1 MSRPRSPS
9 LSPIRDGDE
18 YVLAEDRDDRRERDE
33 RHDRER
39 DERQRDDRDDRDD
52 REDRD
57 DKEEKKEQRVL
68 KIKELDI
75 NQLRPRSVEDD
86 GVKYAMIGKPGTG
99 KSSIIKSYMYAK
111 RHIFP
116 VGLFCN
122 GTEDST
128 QFFSKHVPDLFI
140 HPLSTSLVSQFIRRQ
155 KLARQYL
162 DNPWSLFITDDCM
175 DDPRIFN
182 KPEFKYI
189 FKNGRHLK
197 MSYIMSLQY
206 SIDVKPDIRGCIDGT
221 FILRESNERFRRNL
235 YENYASV
242 IPTYQEFKT
251 IMDSLTGD
259 YTALYIDNRST
270 SNNIEDCVYYYKAD
284 MNRIDPDFK
293 FGCKEFHEF
302 ADKRYNQSYILP
314 I

>member
-1 MSRPRSPS
+1 MSRQSPS
-9 LSPIRDGDE
+9 LSPLRDGKEEFEFTLDQDYEPDE
-18 YVLAEDRDDRRERDE
+18 KKDDR
-33 RHDRER
+33 
-39 DERQRDDRDDRDD
+39 
-52 REDRD
+52 
-57 DKEEKKEQRVL
+57 VVY

-75 NQLRPRSVEDD
+75 NNLRPRSIEDD

-99 KSSIIKSYMYAK
+99 KSSIIMSYMYAK

-162 DNPWSLFITDDCM
+162 ANPWALFITDDCM

-182 KPEFKYI
+182 KPELKYV

-197 MSYIMSLQY
+197 MAYIMSLQY

-242 IPTYQEFKT
+242 IPTYQDFKN

-270 SNNIEDCVYYYKAD
+270 SNKIEDCVYYYKAD
-284 MNRIDPDFK
+284 LSRIDPNFK
-293 FGCKEFHEF
+293 FGSKEFHEF
-302 ADKRYNQSYILP
+302 ADKRYNPNYIAP
-314 I
+314 M

>member
-1 MSRPRSPS
+1 MSRQSRSRS
-9 LSPIRDGDE
+9 LSPLRDG
-18 YVLAEDRDDRRERDE
+18 
-33 RHDRER
+33 
-39 DERQRDDRDDRDD
+39 Q
-52 REDRD
+52 
-57 DKEEKKEQRVL
+57 KEEEFELVAGLEEYTEKKDENVY

-75 NQLRPRSVEDD
+75 NNLRPRSIDDD

-99 KSSIIKSYMYAK
+99 KSSIIKSYMYSK

-128 QFFSKHVPDLFI
+128 KFFSKHVPDLFI
-140 HPLSTSLVSQFIRRQ
+140 HPLSTSLVTQFIRRQ

-242 IPTYQEFKT
+242 IPTYQEFKA

-284 MNRIDPDFK
+284 LNRIDPDFK

-302 ADKRYNQSYILP
+302 ADKRYNQNYILP

>member
-1 MSRPRSPS
+1 METSPKYYDDDQTYYKSRSPS
-9 LSPIRDGDE
+9 YQKSMPLQIYGQDDANDLEFNEVQLPE
-18 YVLAEDRDDRRERDE
+18 EDKNTDY
-33 RHDRER
+33 
-39 DERQRDDRDDRDD
+39 
-52 REDRD
+52 EDITI
-57 DKEEKKEQRVL
+57 

-75 NQLRPRSVEDD
+75 NDLRPRSVGDD

-140 HPLSTSLVSQFIRRQ
+140 HPLSLTLVESFIKRQ
-155 KLARQYL
+155 KIAKQYL
-162 DNPWSLFITDDCM
+162 SNPWSLFITDDCM
-175 DDPRIFN
+175 DDTKIFT
-182 KPEFKYI
+182 KPGFKYL

-206 SIDVKPDIRGCIDGT
+206 SIDIKPDIRGCIDGT
-221 FILRESNERFRRNL
+221 FILRESNEKFRKNL

-242 IPTYQEFKT
+242 IPTYSEFKA
-251 IMDSLTGD
+251 ILDNITGD
-259 YTALYIDNRST
+259 YTSLFIDNRST
-270 SNNIEDCVYYYKAD
+270 SNNLEDCVYYYKA
-284 MNRIDPDFK
+284 NLNLIDPNFK
-293 FGCKEFHEF
+293 FGCNELWDFSQ
-302 ADKRYNQSYILP
+302 KRYNPEYIMP
-314 I
+314 F

>member
-1 MSRPRSPS
+1 
-9 LSPIRDGDE
+9 L
-18 YVLAEDRDDRRERDE
+18 RDDEFELVVDP
-33 RHDRER
+33 
-39 DERQRDDRDDRDD
+39 DD
-52 REDRD
+52 REPRREPRGR
-57 DKEEKKEQRVL
+57 EEEPEPEREQKHTNVVY
-68 KIKELDI
+68 KIRELDI
-75 NQLRPRSVEDD
+75 NNLRPRSIEDD

-99 KSSIIKSYMYAK
+99 KSSIIMSYMYAK

-140 HPLSTSLVSQFIRRQ
+140 HPLSTGLVSQFIRRQ

-182 KPEFKYI
+182 KPEFKYV

-221 FILRESNERFRRNL
+221 FILRESNERFRKNL

-242 IPTYQEFKT
+242 IPTYQDFKN

-270 SNNIEDCVYYYKAD
+270 SNNIEDCVFYYKAD
-284 MNRIDPDFK
+284 LSRIDPNFK

-302 ADKRYNQSYILP
+302 ADKRYNQNYIMP

>member
-33 RHDRER
+33 
-39 DERQRDDRDDRDD
+39 RDDRDD